1 VGWAAT
7 PDTVAMAATLS
18 IDTPARFQRDT
29 AAARIAAACDGARR
43 RLERDLHDG
52 AQQRLV
58 ALALRLRVLGTQL
71 EPGSEAE
78 RLLGSAQQELA
89 EALSELRDLA
99 HGLHPSAL
107 SERGLGAA
115 LTTLAARATVP
126 VELDVRLDDRPPE
139 AVEVAA
145 YYVVSECLANIAKYA
160 YAERADVSVAV
171 VSGELVVAVADDGI
185 GGAVASEGSGLEG
198 LADRVGALDG
208 RLAVWSPAGGGTV
221 VEARIPLVRCVPPRG
236 AG

>member
-1 VGWAAT
+1 
-7 PDTVAMAATLS
+7 MAATLS
-18 IDTPARFQRDT
+18 IDTPARFQRDA
-29 AAARIAAACDGARR
+29 AAARIAAACDSARR

-78 RLLGSAQQELA
+78 LLLGGAQQELA

-99 HGLHPSAL
+99 HGLHPAAL
-107 SERGLGAA
+107 TERGLGAA
-115 LTTLAARATVP
+115 LATLAARATVP
-126 VELDVRLDDRPPE
+126 VELDVRLDDRPAE

-145 YYVVSECLANIAKYA
+145 YYVVSECLANVAKYA
-160 YAERADVSVAV
+160 HAKWADVRVEV
-171 VSGELVVAVADDGI
+171 ESGALVVAVADDGI
-185 GGAVASEGSGLEG
+185 GGAVATEGSGLHG
-198 LADRVGALDG
+198 LADRVGALGG

-221 VEARIPLVRCVPPRG
+221 VEAHIPLVR
-236 AG
+236 